1 MKNFVFFPAKE
12 LGPTS
17 CLFPLNFYPFF
28 SFAATFSKFE
38 EAKMSKDVNGTMPNE
53 KKKKH
58 SSCESKKAD
67 RLTAK
72 AKDSCKNIFSRWGSV
87 LLKSYSMH
95 LKYCNGSKFQ

>member
-28 SFAATFSKFE
+28 SFDATFSKFE

-53 KKKKH
+53 KKRRNILVV
-58 SSCESKKAD
+58 KA
-67 RLTAK
+67 RRRTA
-72 AKDSCKNIFSRWGSV
+72 SRQKQKIPVKIYFPGGGV
-87 LLKSYSMH
+87 FY
-95 LKYCNGSKFQ
+95 